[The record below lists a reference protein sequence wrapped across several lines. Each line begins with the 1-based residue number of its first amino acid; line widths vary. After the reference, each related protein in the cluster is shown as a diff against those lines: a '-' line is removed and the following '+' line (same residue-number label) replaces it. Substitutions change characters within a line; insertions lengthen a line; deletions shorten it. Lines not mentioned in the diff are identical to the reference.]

1 MFLFFKVAHYHVMPI
16 FVILFIDIDTICG
29 QYIIVI
35 GNVRKASFFIV
46 LYIDRLISVT
56 MQNSFLIRA
65 VWVGFH
71 EPFCRLRGITL

>member
-1 MFLFFKVAHYHVMPI
+1 MFLFFKVSHYHVMPI

-56 MQNSFLIRA
+56 M
-65 VWVGFH
+65 
-71 EPFCRLRGITL
+71 